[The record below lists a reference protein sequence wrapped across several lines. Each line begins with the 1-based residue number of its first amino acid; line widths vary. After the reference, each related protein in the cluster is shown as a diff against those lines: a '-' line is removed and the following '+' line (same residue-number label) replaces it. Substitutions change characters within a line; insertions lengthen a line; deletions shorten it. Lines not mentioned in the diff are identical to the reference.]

1 MTINTKIDN
10 LSFRFAGEKDIPLI
24 LSLIKEL
31 AVYEKMP
38 DQVSASEESLK
49 KSLFGDKKYA
59 EVIIPEYKK
68 TPVGYAI
75 FFHNFSTFEGKP
87 GLYLEDI
94 YVKPEYR
101 GKGIGKALLSY
112 LAKIALERG
121 CARFEWVVLDWN
133 EPSIQFYKSLGAKPQ
148 DEWII
153 YRMEDGAMTK
163 LAEKSEIN
171 S

>member
-1 MTINTKIDN
+1 MTIDTKIND
-10 LSFRFAGEKDIPLI
+10 LIFRFAEEKDIPLL

-31 AVYEKMP
+31 AIYEKML
-38 DQVSASEESLK
+38 DQVSATEESLK
-49 KSLFGDKKYA
+49 KSLLGERKHA
-59 EVIIPEYKK
+59 EAIIPEYEGN
-68 TPVGYAI
+68 PVGYAI

-153 YRMEDGAMTK
+153 YRMEDKAMQK
-163 LAEKSEIN
+163 LAEEF
-171 S
+171 

>member
-1 MTINTKIDN
+1 MTIDTKIKD
-10 LSFRFAGEKDIPLI
+10 LTFRFAEEKDIPLL

-31 AVYEKMP
+31 AVYEKML
-38 DQVSASEESLK
+38 DQVSATEESLK
-49 KSLFGDKKYA
+49 KSLLGERKHA
-59 EVIIPEYKK
+59 EAIIPEYQG

-153 YRMEDGAMTK
+153 YRMEDGAMQE
-163 LAEKSEIN
+163 LADEF
-171 S
+171 

>member
-1 MTINTKIDN
+1 MIHTKIDN
-10 LSFRFAGEKDIPLI
+10 LVFRFAEENDVPLI

-31 AVYEKMP
+31 AVYEKML
-38 DQVSASEESLK
+38 DQVTATEESLK
-49 KSLFGDKKYA
+49 KHLFGDKRHA
-59 EVIIPEYKK
+59 EVIIPEYKN
-68 TPVGYAI
+68 TPSGYAI

-94 YVKPEYR
+94 YVKPEQR
-101 GKGIGKALLSY
+101 GKGIGKTMLSY
-112 LAKIALERG
+112 LAKLALERD

-153 YRMEDGAMTK
+153 YRMEDGSMRK
-163 LAEKSEIN
+163 LAEEF
-171 S
+171 

>member
-1 MTINTKIDN
+1 MKIDTKIKD
-10 LSFRFAGEKDIPLI
+10 LTFRFAEKKDIPL
-24 LSLIKEL
+24 LLTLIKEL
-31 AVYEKMP
+31 AVYEKML
-38 DQVSASEESLK
+38 DQVSATEASLK
-49 KSLFGDKKYA
+49 RSLFGKRKHA
-59 EVIIPEYKK
+59 EAIIPEFEGK
-68 TPVGYAI
+68 PVGYAI

-94 YVKPEYR
+94 YVKPEFR

-112 LAKIALERG
+112 LAKIALERD

-153 YRMEDGAMTK
+153 YRMEDDAMQE
-163 LAEKSEIN
+163 LAEEF
-171 S
+171 